1 MYPRPAP
8 VTPSPQ
14 LTALLQEAAAQ
25 GLNLMDELLREA
37 REALQRQIDQTRDLF
52 ERDVRARVVSAL
64 ALAAPELR
72 QRYPQVLRA
81 AFERELGDNPTTT
94 ILDTGPSSIGFDQ
107 LELMD
112 EQQVQ
117 ERISAVRGLQQVLL
131 ESEGELAELNALVS
145 GLLGFDQV
153 RAERNP
159 LRPEIYLDALQGLI
173 NELQGDALARSRW
186 TQVMLPLLGKH
197 LRAVYQQLLRRLR
210 QQRVQPARYAIQRP
224 AGGPAVRA
232 YPPGYGP
239 GEAPAPAGAGAAPG
253 LALAPQGSGQPATA
267 SRLTVQQLHGL
278 VSGAARDDGQLA
290 QEVVNLLIANIAG
303 DPRILPPVWQL
314 IYQLE
319 PALLA
324 LARADFNFFHDKQH
338 PARQLLEEIAQ
349 HSFAY
354 EREDALGFEAFIGQ
368 LQRALADIDPGQVTS
383 PAPFAAALAGLRREW
398 AQASAAQ
405 QAQQNAA
412 VHALQQAERRNQL
425 ARQIADHIRAQ
436 PGTVF
441 VPEVVVEFACG
452 PWAQVMAQA
461 RIDGRVEQAGQPDYV
476 ALLEDLFWSVR
487 ADQGRQQPAQV
498 AKLVPRLVRGLR
510 EGLESIRFPTG
521 QIQAFLDQLFAL
533 HQGRR
538 AERPAARTAPTQ
550 AGPWLAPEEAR
561 ESGFMDDLGEPAV
574 APGASAADDFPAT
587 EPAPLPGE
595 FPATEPMALED
606 LPRPATAPQPV
617 AAAQPLALEQLQLGD
632 WVELL
637 VTDHWTRLQ
646 LAWLNEGA
654 TLCLFSSAGGANH
667 SMTRRMFER
676 LVRQGQLRPMAQA
689 PVVDRAFN
697 AVAAQAL
704 RNSVYVD
711 IREHPAS

>member
-354 EREDALGFEAFIGQ
+354 ESEDALGFEAFIGQ

-606 LPRPATAPQPV
+606 LPRPPTAPQPV

-704 RNSVYVD
+704 RNSVYMD